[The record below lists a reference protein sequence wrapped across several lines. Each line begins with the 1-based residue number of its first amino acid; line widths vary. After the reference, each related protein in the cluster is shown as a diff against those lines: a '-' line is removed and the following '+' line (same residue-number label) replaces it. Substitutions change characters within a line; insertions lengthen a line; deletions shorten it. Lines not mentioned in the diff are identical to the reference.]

1 MRVFAPFLQ
10 RRAFRRIKVSN
21 PSILEERLPHLA
33 FLLRVM
39 QGNPWTFCQ
48 AGQNGER
55 EGELLHRKEGI
66 DLEISQA
73 FEQVN
78 LDRLEVIYLYG
89 VGLGHYAKA
98 LLEWLSRDVKR
109 DLVLIEDDLEVLRLL
124 LQTEGAH
131 MLIDHPQIHLR
142 VMVDPKLWKR
152 FLEERAAEFPYERSD
167 LIPLEHYKKR
177 RPERVREM
185 RLHLLRKVTVW
196 DAIHKEDLYHFVLS
210 KNVLS
215 NFSKIGKAFYANR
228 LKDAFQGIPAV
239 ICGAGP
245 SLKGE
250 LTVLRRLEERA
261 LIFAG
266 GSAVTG
272 LNHLKVSP
280 HFCVAVDPSVEEA
293 HRFEKRG
300 TLKTPLLY
308 TNRLHPAVFKMCH
321 GPLGYIHTKTGGPL
335 EAFWEKELGIE
346 PLPLK
351 GGFDIEA
358 LSVTTVCLELATTM
372 GCNPIYLVGVDLA
385 FTNNRIY
392 TEGVVETDLLSSF
405 KLSDEAR
412 SSEQPLLRK
421 DRHGKQVYTLVKW
434 IMESETISR
443 FVESHPHTTYINS
456 TSGGIGFPNLP
467 YQKLCFERFEKKV
480 DLRGKIE
487 TLIRENRFSFEKRDP
502 LEKLDRSLKRGREIA
517 CQALD
522 EIRRIKGRS
531 KPEKNGRLIFLQMEF
546 ESLLAYSVCLKQEAR
561 AFRKVFERMH
571 RIQPSDWTCQD
582 EWEYLYAKW
591 KGFDSLITEYLVTL
605 QNSSD
610 PIY

>member
-1 MRVFAPFLQ
+1 MSSLSV
-10 RRAFRRIKVSN
+10 
-21 PSILEERLPHLA
+21 LEERLPQLA
-33 FLLRVM
+33 FLLRVVREK
-39 QGNPWTFCQ
+39 PWTFCQ

-55 EGELLHRKEGI
+55 EGDLLHRREGI

-73 FEQVN
+73 FKQVN
-78 LDRLEVIYLYG
+78 LDHLEVIYLYG

-98 LLEWLSRDVKR
+98 LLEWLSQDVKR
-109 DLVLIEDDLEVLRLL
+109 DLVLIEDDLEVVRLF
-124 LQTEGAH
+124 LQTEGAD
-131 MLIDHPQIHLR
+131 MLINHPQIHLR
-142 VMVDPKLWKR
+142 VMFDSDLWKR
-152 FLEERAAEFPYERSD
+152 FLEERASEFPYERSD
-167 LIPLEHYKKR
+167 LIPLEHYKKK
-177 RPERVREM
+177 RPRRVREM

-196 DAIHKEDLYHFVLS
+196 DAIHKEDVYHFALS

-215 NFSKIGKAFYANR
+215 NFSQIGKAFYANR
-228 LKDAFQGIPAV
+228 LKGAFQGIPAV

-250 LTVLRRLEERA
+250 LSVLRRLEERA

-280 HFCVAVDPSVEEA
+280 HFCVAVDPNVEEA

-300 TLKTPLLY
+300 VSKTPLLY

-321 GPLGYIHTKTGGPL
+321 GPLGYIHSETGGPL

-346 PLPLK
+346 PLPLQ

-385 FTNNRIY
+385 FTDNRIY
-392 TEGVVETDLLSSF
+392 AEGVVERDSLSS
-405 KLSDEAR
+405 KRKEEAR
-412 SSEQPLLRK
+412 SSEQLLSRK
-421 DRHGKQVYTLVKW
+421 DRHGKQVHTLVKW
-434 IMESETISR
+434 VMESETISL
-443 FVESHPHTTYINS
+443 FVKSHPHTTYVNS
-456 TSGGIGFPNLP
+456 TSGGIGFPSLP
-467 YQKLCFERFEKKV
+467 YQKLSFERFEKKI

-487 TLIRENRFSFEKRDP
+487 TLIRENRFSLKKRNP
-502 LEKLDRSLKRGREIA
+502 LEKLVRSLKRGQEIA

-522 EIRRIKGRS
+522 EIRRIKGGS
-531 KPEKNGRLIFLQMEF
+531 EPQKNGRLIFLQMEL

-561 AFRKVFERMH
+561 TFRKVFERTY
-571 RIQPSDWTCQD
+571 RTRTSGWTCQD
-582 EWEYLYAKW
+582 EWEYLDAKW
-591 KGFDSLITEYLVTL
+591 KGFDALITEYLVTL

-610 PIY
+610 SIY